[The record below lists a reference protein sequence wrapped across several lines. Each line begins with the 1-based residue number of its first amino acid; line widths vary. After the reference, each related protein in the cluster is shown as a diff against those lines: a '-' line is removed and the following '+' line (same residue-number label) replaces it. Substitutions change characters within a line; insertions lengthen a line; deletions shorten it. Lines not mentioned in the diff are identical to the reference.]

1 MVTTNEY
8 VPQRGD
14 AVWVDF
20 NPQAGH
26 EQAGRRP
33 AIVLS
38 KGAYNGKTGL
48 AILCPITNQMKGYPF
63 EVVIPRGL
71 DVRGVVLS
79 DQVRSMD
86 WQARNAALICQLPGA
101 IADAVLQRVGTLLA
115 R

>member
-1 MVTTNEY
+1 MVRPKEY

-33 AIVLS
+33 AVVLS
-38 KGAYNGKTGL
+38 KGAYNGTTRL

-63 EVVIPRGL
+63 EVAIPPGL

-86 WQARNAALICQLPGA
+86 WQARNAALICPLPEG
-101 IADAVLQRVGTLLA
+101 IVDAVLQRVGTLLA